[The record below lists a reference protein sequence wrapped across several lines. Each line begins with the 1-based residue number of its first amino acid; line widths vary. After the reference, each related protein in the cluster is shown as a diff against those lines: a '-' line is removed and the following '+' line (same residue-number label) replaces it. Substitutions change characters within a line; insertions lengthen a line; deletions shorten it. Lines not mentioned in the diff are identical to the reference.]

1 MAGLVFI
8 TASPRLKPLNRAL
21 TLLRDWEYNE
31 GEPGFCVVTTRNAY
45 ELETTKNPLALT
57 EVPLP
62 DPHEN
67 AWTAAS
73 LDDIEAYMRDV
84 HRCLPE
90 SRFRVRT
97 TLFLVIDDEG
107 LEADEVVLLRV
118 PMEEAHTMF
127 VNLDVANMSFE
138 DFADGDEG
146 ADEDGWWV
154 YAGVGGPDLFEESLE
169 AREVEMERDFDN
181 AWVNASL
188 ADIEAYMLDTHRLIA
203 RYNAPRIN
211 TSLFLVLDSAAL
223 AKDEI
228 VLYQRFYDFASGAY
242 LDKFKITRLPLEQAH
257 TMHANLDINNMEFES
272 YVEWDRKRGPRGKGW
287 MVYRGLVGSEMSAKV
302 VAKREAELERL
313 RVLDLVN

>member
-1 MAGLVFI
+1 MAGLIFI

-21 TLLRDWEYNE
+21 TLLRDWDYNE
-31 GEPGFCVVTTRNAY
+31 GEPDFCVVTTRNAY
-45 ELETTKNPLALT
+45 ELETTKNPLAPT

-67 AWTAAS
+67 AWTAA
-73 LDDIEAYMRDV
+73 
-84 HRCLPE
+84 
-90 SRFRVRT
+90 FRVRT

-118 PMEEAHTMF
+118 PIEEAHTMF
-127 VNLDVANMSFE
+127 VNLDVANMDFE

-154 YAGVGGPDLFEESLE
+154 YAGVGGPDLFEEGLK
-169 AREVEMERDFDN
+169 AREAEMERDFDN

-203 RYNAPRIN
+203 RYNARIN
-211 TSLFLVLDSAAL
+211 TSLFLVLDSEAL

-257 TMHANLDINNMEFES
+257 TMHANLDINNLEFENH
-272 YVEWDRKRGPRGKGW
+272 VEWDRKRGPRGEGW
-287 MVYRGLVGSEMSAKV
+287 MVYRGLVGLETSAKAV
-302 VAKREAELERL
+302 VKREAELKRL
-313 RVLDLVN
+313 RGLGLVD